1 MVAAAKPVGGAESHD
16 FDLGITSMTQR
27 LAIAILLISVST
39 LSTRPAFAEI
49 TSVSASAPG
58 GTVSSL
64 AIESTFMTDDS
75 VQFDADYK
83 SPAPIVLTL
92 TVDGSGNYFIGA
104 PNGTVTNS
112 TTASFPSFFAFLEG
126 APAGVIFVEAS
137 WDGEVF
143 NNGTSFI
150 PAFPTEVSFN
160 FLERRLLYSKF
171 GDGAADLRGPFDADG
186 GPGAVHL
193 GDDSR
198 RPRGASLRGLLAVAK
213 RDSGLTC
220 PTDGRSTPAL

>member
-39 LSTRPAFAEI
+39 LSTRPASAEI
-49 TSVSASAPG
+49 TSVSASGPG

-150 PAFPTEVSFN
+150 PAVATEVSFN
-160 FLERRLLYSKF
+160 
-171 GDGAADLRGPFDADG
+171 GPPG
-186 GPGAVHL
+186 IGPGDSTSLGVGFYIPSSVTGPQTFEVLLTPTAVPEPSTWAMIL
-193 GDDSR
+193 VGLAGLAYAGSWRSR
-198 RPRGASLRGLLAVAK
+198 NAI
-213 RDSGLTC
+213 
-220 PTDGRSTPAL
+220 PA